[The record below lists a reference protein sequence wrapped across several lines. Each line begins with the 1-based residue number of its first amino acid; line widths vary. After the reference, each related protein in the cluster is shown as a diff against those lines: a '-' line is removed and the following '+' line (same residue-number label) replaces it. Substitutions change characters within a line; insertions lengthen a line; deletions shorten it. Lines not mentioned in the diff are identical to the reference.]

1 MSPYAIAW
9 TVVVVSGSLCGW
21 LVFRALRR
29 FTWLRYVPTALV
41 LVWAVTPYRFDAE
54 HWAPAFLVAAFRLP
68 FIDEDANPADAIMVL
83 GATTAGVVIAAVLL
97 MVSRAL
103 LAKRRKH
110 ASGATPEPEARMPNG
125 PRPQPDC

>member
-9 TVVVVSGSLCGW
+9 AVVAVSGSLLGW

-29 FTWLRYVPTALV
+29 FTWLRYVATVLV
-41 LVWAVTPYRFDAE
+41 VVWAVTPFRFDGE

-83 GATTAGVVIAAVLL
+83 GATTTGVLL
-97 MVSRAL
+97 AALLLKVSRAL
-103 LAKRRKH
+103 VAKRRNTLAKN
-110 ASGATPEPEARMPNG
+110 R
-125 PRPQPDC
+125 

>member
-29 FTWLRYVPTALV
+29 FTWLRYVGTALV
-41 LVWAVTPYRFDAE
+41 LVWAVTPFRFDAE

-68 FIDEDANPADAIMVL
+68 VIDEDANPAEAIMVL
-83 GATTAGVVIAAVLL
+83 GATTAGVLVAALLL
-97 MVSRAL
+97 MISRAV

-110 ASGATPEPEARMPNG
+110 GAQKQVE
-125 PRPQPDC
+125 